1 MKKKF
6 WILSVVFAWT
16 MAFCPVASE
25 AGSWM
30 IGVKGWYATWDS
42 AVLDWFEQDLAA
54 GFRENGIDLQA
65 DSDPGDG
72 YLIGPVV
79 SYQKEGSK
87 WSFSGAFMGIS
98 DFSQDWDGSAPGM
111 DIDSSLDLDRFD
123 FDLAANYTLHKYV
136 KVFVGFKYQK
146 TEMDFT
152 LRYDTLMAQRVF
164 DYKLEA
170 DTYMPTAGIGL
181 AYPIHEKFALGLQL
195 GVLYA
200 DIDLEITDEEGD
212 TFDIW
217 PQSTWGFNGEVTL
230 SYQPK
235 EDLILQIGYRYQIW
249 QLEARRPQSLEE
261 IVSDDITHGVTGL
274 VVYLF

>member
-1 MKKKF
+1 MKKL
-6 WILSVVFAWT
+6 WILGVVFAWS
-16 MAFCPVASE
+16 MIFCPVASG

-30 IGVKGWYATWDS
+30 AGVKGWYASWDS
-42 AVLDWFEQDLAA
+42 AVLDWFEKDLAA

-72 YLIGPVV
+72 YLIGPLV
-79 SYQKEGSK
+79 SYQTEGGK
-87 WSFSGAFMGIS
+87 WSFSAALMGIS

-111 DIDSSLDLDRFD
+111 NVDASLDLERLDFD
-123 FDLAANYTLHKYV
+123 FAANYTLHKYV

-152 LRYDTLMAQRVF
+152 LRYDTLMTRRVF
-164 DYKLEA
+164 DYKLDA
-170 DTYMPTAGIGL
+170 DAYMPTAGVGL

-195 GVLYA
+195 GILYA
-200 DIDLEITDEEGD
+200 DIDLKITDEEGE

-217 PQSTWGFNGEVTL
+217 PRSTFGFNGEVTIN
-230 SYQPK
+230 YQAM
-235 EDLILQIGYRYQIW
+235 DNLIVQLGYRYQIW
-249 QLEARRPQSLEE
+249 QLEARRPQTLEK
-261 IVSDDITHGVTGL
+261 IVSDDVTHGVTGL

>member
-1 MKKKF
+1 MKKEI
-6 WILSVVFAWT
+6 WILSVVFAWS
-16 MAFCPVASE
+16 MIFCPVASG

-30 IGVKGWYATWDS
+30 LGVKGWYASWDS

-72 YLIGPVV
+72 YLAGPLL

-87 WSFSGAFMGIS
+87 WSFSGALMGIS
-98 DFSQDWDGSAPGM
+98 NFSQDWDGSAPGM
-111 DIDSSLDLDRFD
+111 DIDSSLDLERFD

-136 KVFVGFKYQK
+136 KAFVGFKYQR

-152 LRYDTLMAQRVF
+152 LRYDTLMIQRVF

-170 DTYMPTAGIGL
+170 DAYMPTAGVGI

-195 GVLYA
+195 GLLYA

-235 EDLILQIGYRYQIW
+235 KDLILQLGYRYQIW
-249 QLEARRPQSLEE
+249 QLEARRPQSLEV